1 MSIAK
6 KILGNTFAQ
15 IIGKLTTAVIALVTV
30 NILSRY
36 FSVSEFADYGT
47 IYEYLAIFGAI
58 ADMGIYT
65 LVLREMSRPQN
76 NASFLYGTGSAL
88 RVVLTLFSMVI
99 AIGVA
104 FFIPAYA
111 GTNIPTGVIIG
122 AIGTFF
128 ILMSGTV
135 SVVLQYALK
144 MRFYAYSMIA
154 GKLITFF
161 GVLAITQY
169 FYPHINGMH
178 EGGDAPFYWILFLGL
193 LGSFGI
199 MFFTFLFSQKEIP
212 LHLNFDVKKLK
223 ELWKLALPF
232 GISMILI
239 TFYFRM
245 GFLFLRWLLPDSEN
259 DICSSAFCGD
269 IESAKYIVSL
279 RMMEVLLYFPIFFM
293 NSLLPFLSQTIAKK
307 SEHKTQNIL
316 ADEKTKQVFSL
327 SFLFLFIMA
336 FPMAIGGYIL
346 ATPLSGMLAADHL
359 LATLEHAGSD
369 TAFQLL
375 SIAIFFGFINI
386 FSSFSLI
393 ALNKQKK
400 VLIINAFIVFIGV
413 IINIILIPMMGLK
426 GAALSTVITEIIL
439 SILLFFQL
447 QKENS
452 FPIPWKEIMKIIIA
466 GSIMA
471 IVLFFSQ
478 GFLLQFFGKYLSVL
492 VLFSLAAILFFGM
505 LYIMKFFTSEIK
517 SFIAKQ

>member
-15 IIGKLTTAVIALVTV
+15 ILGKITTAIIALGTV

-36 FSVSEFADYGT
+36 FSISEFSDYGT

-65 LVLREMSRPQN
+65 LVLREMSKPEN

-88 RVVLTLFSMVI
+88 RIVITTISMI
-99 AIGVA
+99 AAIGIA
-104 FFIPAYA
+104 FFIPAYS
-111 GTNIPTGVIIG
+111 GTNIPTGTIIG

-144 MRFYAYSMIA
+144 MRWYAYAMIA
-154 GKLITFF
+154 GKFITFI
-161 GVLAITQY
+161 GVIAVTQY
-169 FYPHINGMH
+169 FYPNINGLH
-178 EGGDAPFYWILFLGL
+178 SGGDAPFYWILFLGL

-199 MFFTFLFSQKEIP
+199 VFFTFLSSQKEIP
-212 LHLNFDVKKLK
+212 LVLNFNKKKLIH
-223 ELWKLALPF
+223 LWKLALPF

-245 GFLFLRWLLPDSEN
+245 GFLFLRWILPNSEN
-259 DICSSAFCGD
+259 EICSVDFCGD

-293 NSLLPFLSQTIAKK
+293 NSLLPFLSQTISKNSKEK
-307 SEHKTQNIL
+307 SQI
-316 ADEKTKQVFSL
+316 FSL

-336 FPMAIGGYIL
+336 FPMAVGGYIL
-346 ATPLSGMLAADHL
+346 ATPLAGMLAADHL
-359 LATLEHAGSD
+359 LAIGNISGSD
-369 TAFQLL
+369 TAFQYL

-386 FSSFSLI
+386 FSSFCLI
-393 ALNKQKK
+393 ALNKQRKVVVINTII
-400 VLIINAFIVFIGV
+400 VLIGIAINLF
-413 IINIILIPMMGLK
+413 LIPLMGLK

-439 SILLFFQL
+439 AILLFIQL
-447 QKENS
+447 QKDNS
-452 FPIPWKEIMKIIIA
+452 FPLPWKELFKITLAGGIMGTGLFISQPIILNI
-466 GSIMA
+466 
-471 IVLFFSQ
+471 
-478 GFLLQFFGKYLSVL
+478 FGKYPSVL
-492 VLFSLAAILFFGM
+492 LFFAIAGILFFGS
-505 LYIMKFFTSEIK
+505 LYIMKFFTPEIQLFMQK
-517 SFIAKQ
+517 K

>member
-6 KILGNTFAQ
+6 KIIGNTFAQ
-15 IIGKLTTAVIALVTV
+15 ILGKIITAIIALVTV

-36 FSVSEFADYGT
+36 FSISDFADYGT

-65 LVLREMSRPQN
+65 LVLREMSKPGN
-76 NASFLYGTGSAL
+76 DASLLYGTGSAL
-88 RVVLTLFSMVI
+88 RVLITAFSMLL
-99 AIGVA
+99 AIGIA

-144 MRFYAYSMIA
+144 MRLYSYAMIG
-154 GKLITFF
+154 GKLITFL
-161 GVLAITQY
+161 GVIAITQY
-169 FYPHINGMH
+169 FYPNINGIH

-199 MFFTFLFSQKEIP
+199 MFFTFLSSQKEIP
-212 LHLNFDVKKLK
+212 LRLNFQKEKLLR
-223 ELWKLALPF
+223 LWKLALPF

-245 GFLFLRWLLPDSEN
+245 GFLFLRWLLPDSYNEGCLV
-259 DICSSAFCGD
+259 DFCGD

-279 RMMEVLLYFPIFFM
+279 RMMEVLLYFPMFFM

-307 SEHKTQNIL
+307 SQKNTDVQ
-316 ADEKTKQVFSL
+316 KCSQVFSL

-336 FPMAIGGYIL
+336 FPMAVGGYIL

-359 LATLEHAGSD
+359 LAHGNVSGAD
-369 TAFQLL
+369 TAFRFL
-375 SIAIFFGFINI
+375 SIALFFGFINI

-393 ALNKQKK
+393 ALNKQKQ
-400 VLIINAFIVFIGV
+400 VLV
-413 IINIILIPMMGLK
+413 INIIIVILGIILNILLIPFIGLK
-426 GAALSTVITEIIL
+426 GAAFATVITEIIL
-439 SILLFFQL
+439 SCLLFFRL
-447 QKENS
+447 QAEKR
-452 FPIPWKEIMKIIIA
+452 FPLPWRELLKVIIS
-466 GSIMA
+466 GSLMGI
-471 IVLFFSQ
+471 ILFFTQ
-478 GFLLQFFGKYLSVL
+478 NIIQEFFGKYVSVL
-492 VLFSLAAILFFGM
+492 FFFSVSGIIFFGS
-505 LYIMKFFTSEIK
+505 LYIMKFFTPEIQR
-517 SFIAKQ
+517 FISQKK